1 MITLWIGMI
10 QCQSLKDEDQLIEE
24 RGETD
29 KDEILKKLNKKLK
42 QVCKTSN
49 ICITILNITS
59 FRPCSMWQTL
69 LFHHVHSFR
78 YFIRLLLHLGCPDK
92 VGISISTKD

>member
-24 RGETD
+24 RGKEKPD
-29 KDEILKKLNKKLK
+29 DVLKKLNKKLK
-42 QVCKTSN
+42 KVCKTSN

-59 FRPCSMWQTL
+59 FRPCGMWQTL
-69 LFHHVHSFR
+69 LFHHFHSFR
-78 YFIRLLLHLGCPDK
+78 YLMRLLLHLGCPDK
-92 VGISISTKD
+92 VGIPISTKD